1 MSMSRGCMVVEAEPG
16 QWWCVVAYR
25 EYDYDFRSGEKFG
38 PASTAEAA
46 FRMMRASN
54 PGSSETIPF
63 SQVDDFHRG
72 VLSRMDVSA

>member
-1 MSMSRGCMVVEAEPG
+1 MLVELEPN

-38 PASTAEAA
+38 PASTDEAA

-63 SQVDDFHRG
+63 SQVDDYHRD
-72 VLSRMDVSA
+72 LLLRMDQSA